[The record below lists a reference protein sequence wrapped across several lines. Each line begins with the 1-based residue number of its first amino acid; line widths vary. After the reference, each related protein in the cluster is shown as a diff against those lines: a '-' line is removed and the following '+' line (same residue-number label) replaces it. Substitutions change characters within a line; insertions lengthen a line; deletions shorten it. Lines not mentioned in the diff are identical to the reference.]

1 MLLLLLSLIPYCPIK
16 CFARKLGFYLLLGT
30 NTENTQWPKLQRR
43 ERLDTGKTQKLP
55 LGVVCA
61 VDVPQLY
68 GQQTR
73 IIVLSHQRFRGH

>member
-1 MLLLLLSLIPYCPIK
+1 M
-16 CFARKLGFYLLLGT
+16 FRKKAGFLFIIEDK
-30 NTENTQWPKLQRR
+30 TENTQWPKLQRR
-43 ERLDTGKTQKLP
+43 ERLDAGKAQKLP